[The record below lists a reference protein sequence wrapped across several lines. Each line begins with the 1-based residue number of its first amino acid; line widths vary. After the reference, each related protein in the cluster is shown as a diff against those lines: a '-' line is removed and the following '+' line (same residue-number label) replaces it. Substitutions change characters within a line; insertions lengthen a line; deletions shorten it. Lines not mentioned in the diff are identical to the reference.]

1 MKLHA
6 NVFLF
11 LFFIHSFLYSLSFKR
26 RWWWTSGLDFHSFIQ
41 KTSSSSRLCGW
52 LLPIVFHEKKT
63 KNKKTQ
69 ERNRITFQRG
79 WAPLIIFIILLR
91 YERFRNKFDQ
101 TNKRRKIFKIRNTT
115 NKIGTIHRQ
124 YNKRNCLATG
134 NTYRIGFF
142 FFYLV
147 CGWERERV
155 KVLLY
160 RCNQKRNTNQ
170 KRDIL
175 SYVVCIWHLIY

>member
-1 MKLHA
+1 MCTERPARESRQNYQQKIRTKKKSYIYSIEMIHSLSSSTNTDELFFFCFGSLCCLVWEYTISRMKLHA

-79 WAPLIIFIILLR
+79 WAPRSLSSSFFCGLREFGINLIKQI
-91 YERFRNKFDQ
+91 KG
-101 TNKRRKIFKIRNTT
+101 KIF
-115 NKIGTIHRQ
+115 
-124 YNKRNCLATG
+124 
-134 NTYRIGFF
+134 
-142 FFYLV
+142 
-147 CGWERERV
+147 
-155 KVLLY
+155 
-160 RCNQKRNTNQ
+160 
-170 KRDIL
+170 
-175 SYVVCIWHLIY
+175 